1 MTTKKEITD
10 AKAVSDYYTT
20 HDEKNRL
27 NKREGILEKIRTKEI
42 ISRYLHRKN
51 LNIADI
57 GGGTGEY
64 SVWLKKLGHK
74 VSLIDLTPDHI
85 KAALTTCKS
94 EGIELDY
101 VSTGNSL
108 NTNLHSDQ
116 FDIVLML
123 GPLYHLINRDERIRS
138 LKEGYRVLKNDGIL
152 ICSTI
157 GRYTVMM
164 YGYLYNS
171 IDDPDFQ
178 LIVEKVL
185 SGGIHR
191 NANVTD
197 FFTDSYF
204 HRIHDLEDEVREAG
218 LNIQKSIGIEGPF
231 WIVDDI
237 EKRCNDIS
245 KLNVM
250 LKLIKMIESKR
261 DIIGASKHYIVVAK
275 K

>member
-1 MTTKKEITD
+1 MATKKEITD
-10 AKAVSDYYTT
+10 ATAISDYYTRYN
-20 HDEKNRL
+20 EKNRL

-64 SVWLKKLGHK
+64 SVW
-74 VSLIDLTPDHI
+74 
-85 KAALTTCKS
+85 
-94 EGIELDY
+94 
-101 VSTGNSL
+101 
-108 NTNLHSDQ
+108 

-123 GPLYHLINRDERIRS
+123 GPLYHLINRGERIRS
-138 LKEGYRVLKNDGIL
+138 LKEGYRVLKKDGIL
-152 ICSTI
+152 ICSAI

-164 YGYLYNS
+164 YGYIYDS
-171 IDDPDFQ
+171 IDDPKFQ
-178 LIVEKVL
+178 SIVEGVL
-185 SGGIHR
+185 SAGIHR
-191 NANVTD
+191 NQNVTD

-204 HRIHDLEDEVREAG
+204 HRINNLEDEVQEAG
-218 LNIQKSIGIEGPF
+218 LNILKSIGIEGPF
-231 WIVDDI
+231 WIFDDI
-237 EKRCNDIS
+237 EKHCNDTG

-250 LKLIKMIESKR
+250 LKLIKMIESER

>member
-64 SVWLKKLGHK
+64 SVW
-74 VSLIDLTPDHI
+74 
-85 KAALTTCKS
+85 
-94 EGIELDY
+94 
-101 VSTGNSL
+101 
-108 NTNLHSDQ
+108 

-123 GPLYHLINRDERIRS
+123 GPLYHLINRDERIRG
-138 LKEGYRVLKNDGIL
+138 LKEGYRILKEDGVL
-152 ICSTI
+152 ICSAI

-164 YGYLYNS
+164 YGYIYDS
-171 IDDPDFQ
+171 IDDPKFQ
-178 LIVEKVL
+178 SIVEGVL
-185 SGGIHR
+185 SAGIHR
-191 NANVTD
+191 NQNVTD

-204 HRIHDLEDEVREAG
+204 HRINNLEDEVQEAG
-218 LNIQKSIGIEGPF
+218 LNILKSIGIEGPF
-231 WIVDDI
+231 WIFDDI
-237 EKRCNDIS
+237 EKHCNDTG

-250 LKLIKMIESKR
+250 LKLIKMIESER

>member
-1 MTTKKEITD
+1 MPTKKEITD
-10 AKAVSDYYTT
+10 ATAISDYYTRYN
-20 HDEKNRL
+20 EKNRL

-42 ISRYLHRKN
+42 ISRYLHQKN

-64 SVWLKKLGHK
+64 SIWLKKLGHK
-74 VSLIDLTPDHI
+74 VTLIDLTPNHI
-85 KAALTTCKS
+85 ETALDTCKL
-94 EGIELDY
+94 EGIELDFA
-101 VSTGNSL
+101 STGNSL
-108 NTNLHSDQ
+108 NTNLQSDQ

-123 GPLYHLINRDERIRS
+123 GPLYHLINRGERIRS
-138 LKEGYRVLKNDGIL
+138 LKEGYRVLKKDGIL
-152 ICSTI
+152 ICSAI

-218 LNIQKSIGIEGPF
+218 LNILKSIGIEGPF
-231 WIVDDI
+231 WITDDI

-245 KLNVM
+245 KMNVM
-250 LKLIKMIESKR
+250 LKFIKMIESEQ

>member
-1 MTTKKEITD
+1 MATKKEITD
-10 AKAVSDYYTT
+10 ATAISDYYTRYN
-20 HDEKNRL
+20 EKNRL

-64 SVWLKKLGHK
+64 SVW
-74 VSLIDLTPDHI
+74 
-85 KAALTTCKS
+85 
-94 EGIELDY
+94 
-101 VSTGNSL
+101 
-108 NTNLHSDQ
+108 

-123 GPLYHLINRDERIRS
+123 GPLYHLINRGERIRS
-138 LKEGYRVLKNDGIL
+138 LKEGYRVLKKDGIL
-152 ICSTI
+152 ICSAI

-204 HRIHDLEDEVREAG
+204 PRIHDLEDEVREAG
-218 LNIQKSIGIEGPF
+218 LNILKSIGIEGPF
-231 WIVDDI
+231 WITDDI

-245 KLNVM
+245 KMNVM
-250 LKLIKMIESKR
+250 LKFIKMIESEQ

>member
-1 MTTKKEITD
+1 MATKKVLTD
-10 AKAVSDYYTT
+10 AEAISDYYTT

-27 NKREGILEKIRTKEI
+27 NKREGLLEKIRTKEI

-64 SVWLKKLGHK
+64 SIWLKKLGHR
-74 VSLIDLTPDHI
+74 VTLIDLTPNHI
-85 KAALTTCKS
+85 KAALATCKS

-101 VSTGNSL
+101 ASTGNSL
-108 NTNLHSDQ
+108 KTNLQSDQ

-138 LKEGYRVLKNDGIL
+138 LKEGYRVLRDDGIL
-152 ICSTI
+152 ICSAI

-178 LIVEKVL
+178 SIVEKVL
-185 SGGIHR
+185 SVGVHR
-191 NANVTD
+191 NTNVTD

-218 LNIQKSIGIEGPF
+218 LNILKSIGIEGPF
-231 WIVDDI
+231 WIIDTI
-237 EKRCNDIS
+237 EKLCLDPG

-250 LKLIKMIESKR
+250 LKFIKMIESEK